1 MRVAVGTDDLNTIRN
16 GHFGESKYFKI
27 FEVEKEKVTET
38 EIRENP
44 FLKPESEDTHHH
56 GEAKK
61 IMEFLKDCDIF
72 IARSMGLHSIPKLIK
87 MGVKPL
93 ITREKE
99 VRQAVEALASG
110 KTDTFLCFDE
120 TSKKFNPCK
129 ERLA

>member
-1 MRVAVGTDDLNTIRN
+1 MRVAIGTDDLTTIRS

-27 FEVEKEKVTET
+27 FEVENGRAMEAEV
-38 EIRENP
+38 RENP
-44 FLKPESEDTHHH
+44 FLQPESEDTHHH

-61 IMEFLKDCDIF
+61 IMSFLKDCDIF

-87 MGVKPL
+87 MGIKPL

-99 VRQAVEALASG
+99 IHQAVEALAAG
-110 KTDTFLCFDE
+110 KTEAFLCFDE

>member
-1 MRVAVGTDDLNTIRN
+1 MRVAIGTDDLTTIRS

-27 FEVEKEKVTET
+27 FEVEDGRATEKEVRK
-38 EIRENP
+38 NP
-44 FLKPESEDTHHH
+44 FLQPESEDTHHH

-61 IMEFLKDCDIF
+61 IMGFLKDCDIF

-93 ITREKE
+93 ITRQTEIKL
-99 VRQAVEALASG
+99 AVEALTNG
-110 KTDTFLCFDE
+110 KTEVFLCFDE
-120 TSKKFNPCK
+120 ESKKFNPCK